1 MKLKALPGREIRE
14 GKIREDIRLEVMEK
28 LERGGEEDDA
38 PESIKYPGWK
48 AMPYVIGAKF
58 TIHKNAYILVDRF
71 LSAPFHFISF
81 LIS

>member
-14 GKIREDIRLEVMEK
+14 DKIREDIRLELMEK
-28 LERGGEEDDA
+28 LEGGENDGA
-38 PESIKYPGWK
+38 LKPIKYPGWK